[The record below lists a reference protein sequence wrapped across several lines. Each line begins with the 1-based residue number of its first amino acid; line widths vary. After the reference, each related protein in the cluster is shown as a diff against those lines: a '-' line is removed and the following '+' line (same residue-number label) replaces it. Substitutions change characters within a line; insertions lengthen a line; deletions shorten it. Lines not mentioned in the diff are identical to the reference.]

1 MLECY
6 NYSTVELKNSKADS
20 VAVKGVNTA
29 VKLYNLVQGVVV
41 IDTKDYQVGQ
51 YQVQFFKG
59 DDVLEQTV
67 LRVKQNLKYAD
78 DSYDPTSENK
88 KILQAIKA
96 YLGGVASHQQ
106 RKVKVGDKEIQYS
119 SFDQLIKWKNY
130 YQIEVRKQQGKASNL
145 RFQKLYHRG
154 L

>member
-1 MLECY
+1 MYKGY
-6 NYSTVELKNSKADS
+6 NFSTIDIKDVKSDCL
-20 VAVKGVNTA
+20 AVKGKNTA
-29 VKLYNLVQGVVV
+29 VKIYPFTDGVCV
-41 IDTKDYQVGQ
+41 IDTQDYAVGD
-51 YQVQFFKG
+51 YALQFFKG
-59 DDVLEQTV
+59 NEVLKTDVLKIE
-67 LRVKQNLKYAD
+67 QNLKYAD
-78 DSYDPTSENK
+78 DSFDPTSENK
-88 KILQAIKA
+88 KILEAIKA

-145 RFQKLYHRG
+145 RFEKLYHRG

>member
-78 DSYDPTSENK
+78 DSFDPTSENK
-88 KILQAIKA
+88 KILEAIKA

>member
-88 KILQAIKA
+88 KILEAIKA

>member
-88 KILQAIKA
+88 KILEAIKA

-145 RFQKLYHRG
+145 RFEKLYHRG